1 MTTPAAAPPV
11 LAVLDVGFH
20 RHPDLTARR
29 VLACV
34 DATSRRVVP
43 FRYGARGTEAEHG
56 TRTMLLAAGSGR
68 ASGLVSPAPRA
79 KVVLVKVG
87 EGGRVPRAAIV
98 RAYRW
103 LATHGPGLGVRVALC
118 PFGDDAEIRG
128 HRSEVPGLVADLA
141 SRGILVVAAAGWDPA
156 NEVVS
161 PARARDAIAVGG
173 WDLAESRP
181 ARGPRVGPVAG
192 VLKPDLLAPS
202 VPLEVPCLRGSRMHE
217 RAGGTSFAASL
228 VAGAALRILEG
239 EPGLAKD
246 GVLARLTALA
256 RPVPGQPPL
265 LPLRALRHG

>member
-1 MTTPAAAPPV
+1 VSSRPAPPPV

-20 RHPDLTARR
+20 RHPDLAARR

-34 DATSRRVVP
+34 DATGRRVVP
-43 FRYGARGTEAEHG
+43 FRYGAGGTGAEHG

-103 LATHGPGLGVRVALC
+103 LLARAARYAIRVVLC
-118 PFGDDAEIRG
+118 PFGDDPEVRG
-128 HRSEVPGLVADLA
+128 ERSEVPALVAALAARGLV
-141 SRGILVVAAAGWDPA
+141 VVAAAGWDPA
-156 NEVVS
+156 NEVIS
-161 PARARDAIAVGG
+161 PARSPHAIAVGG
-173 WDLAESRP
+173 WDLADDRP
-181 ARGPRVGPVAG
+181 ARGPRVGRLGG
-192 VLKPDLLAPS
+192 VLKPDLLAPA

-228 VAGAALRILEG
+228 VAGAALRILEE
-239 EPGLAKD
+239 EPDLGKD
-246 GVLARLTALA
+246 GVLDRLKAFG
-256 RPVPGQPPL
+256 RGVPGQPPF
-265 LPLRALRHG
+265 LPLEALRRD